1 MRLVLLLLVVLLAGC
16 ATLEDYVQSATNT
29 AKDVMAGF
37 KCDVQGHS
45 FSFCAED
52 IKPAGYTR

>member
-1 MRLVLLLLVVLLAGC
+1 MVALLAGC
-16 ATLEDYVQSATNT
+16 ATLDNYLQSASAT
-29 AKDVMAGF
+29 AKDVMSGF

-52 IKPAGYTR
+52 VKPAGYKP